1 MVRQMRRL
9 HALVASLLIVPLIAA
24 APDTFTRA
32 DLEALEVERRAAE
45 AELAALES
53 QGETTVVDLRTLDE
67 TLLSTAME
75 ARRREEQASR
85 AELTLVSLNAR
96 REEAR
101 TELMASEGA
110 LEDLL
115 ASLAAAN
122 RRRPPALVVS
132 PDNSGV
138 AIRRAI
144 LMQATYPKLSDR
156 AEAISKEIAE
166 LNTLEAS
173 IRAEQARLG
182 AAEATLAL
190 KKEEIEQ
197 LAASKRAAYEGIA
210 GNLDSLR
217 SRAERLG
224 KEAGTL
230 RDLLAALESN
240 APEAPRVKPE
250 SRPQLAALRTSKPG
264 TSKPARIAEPAKNTA
279 APLGK
284 SALGGLKQPAAGTL
298 LRGFGSKLPS
308 GGTTEYLV
316 FQTRAEAQVTAPVGG
331 VVEFARPF
339 RTYGQM
345 LILRTSDGYHVILSG
360 MSRIYVSEG
369 QSVSAGEPVG
379 RMPDRDDP
387 APELT
392 VELRLGDRVLN
403 PAEWM
408 PSGD

>member
-1 MVRQMRRL
+1 MHRFSSVL
-9 HALVASLLIVPLIAA
+9 ACLLLVPLIAA

-32 DLEALEVERRAAE
+32 DLEALEAERQAAI
-45 AELAALES
+45 AELAVLER
-53 QGETTVVDLRTLDE
+53 QGETDALDLRELDE

-75 ARRREEQASR
+75 ARRREEQAGR
-85 AELTLVSLNAR
+85 AEISLVTLRAR
-96 REEAR
+96 RETAR
-101 TELMASEGA
+101 EELLTSETT

-115 ASLAAAN
+115 AALAAAN

-132 PDNSGV
+132 PGNSGV

-156 AEAISKEIAE
+156 ASAISKEIAE
-166 LNTLEAS
+166 LNLLEAN
-173 IRAEQARLG
+173 IEAEQARLG

-190 KKEEIEQ
+190 KKEEIER
-197 LAASKRAAYEGIA
+197 LAASKRAAFEGAA
-210 GNLDSLR
+210 GSLDGLR
-217 SRAERLG
+217 DRADRLG
-224 KEAGTL
+224 KQAGTL
-230 RDLLAALESN
+230 RELLSALESN
-240 APEAPRVKPE
+240 APEAPRIKPE
-250 SRPQLAALRTSKPG
+250 TRPQLAALRPAKPG
-264 TSKPARIAEPAKNTA
+264 ASKPAAIATPSKNTA

-284 SALGGLKQPAAGTL
+284 SALGGLAQPAAGTL
-298 LRGFGSKLPS
+298 LHGFGDKLAS
-308 GGTTEYLV
+308 GATTEYLV
-316 FQTRAEAQVTAPVGG
+316 FQTRAEAQVSAPAGG

-408 PSGD
+408 PGAD

>member
-1 MVRQMRRL
+1 MRRL
-9 HALVASLLIVPLIAA
+9 TPLLACLFLVPLIAA

-32 DLEALEVERRAAE
+32 DLEALEAERRAAM
-45 AELAALES
+45 AQLAALES
-53 QGETTVVDLRTLDE
+53 EGEVAVTDIRTLDE

-85 AELTLVSLNAR
+85 AELELVRLEAR
-96 REEAR
+96 RTQAR
-101 TELMASEGA
+101 SELLESETA

-115 ASLAAAN
+115 AALAAAN
-122 RRRPPALVVS
+122 RRKPPALVVS
-132 PDNSGV
+132 PGNSGT

-144 LMQATYPKLSDR
+144 LMQATYPKLSER
-156 AEAISKEIAE
+156 AGAISNEIAE

-190 KKEEIEQ
+190 KKEEIEL
-197 LAASKRAAYEGIA
+197 LAASKRAAFEGIA
-210 GNLDSLR
+210 GNLDGLR
-217 SRAERLG
+217 DRADRLG

-230 RDLLAALESN
+230 RELLAALETN
-240 APEAPRVKPE
+240 APSAPRAKPE
-250 SRPQLAALRTSKPG
+250 ARPQLAALRTSKPG
-264 TSKPARIAEPAKNTA
+264 KSKPSAIPAPSTKNTA
-279 APLGK
+279 EPLGK
-284 SALGGLKQPAAGTL
+284 SALGGLKQPVSGSL
-298 LRGFGSKLPS
+298 LHRFGASLPS
-308 GGTTEYLV
+308 GGKTEYVV

-331 VVEFARPF
+331 MIEFARPF

-369 QSVSAGEPVG
+369 QTVSAGEPVG
-379 RMPDRDDP
+379 RMPDRNDP

-392 VELRLGDRVLN
+392 VELRLGDKVLD
-403 PAEWM
+403 PAKWM
-408 PSGD
+408 SSDE

>member
-1 MVRQMRRL
+1 MRRL
-9 HALVASLLIVPLIAA
+9 TPLLACLFLVPLIAA

-32 DLEALEVERRAAE
+32 DLEALEAERQAAM

-53 QGETTVVDLRTLDE
+53 QGEIAVTDIRTLDE

-85 AELTLVSLNAR
+85 AETQLVILEAR
-96 REEAR
+96 RTEAR
-101 TELMASEGA
+101 AELLQSETA

-115 ASLAAAN
+115 GALAAAN

-132 PDNSGV
+132 PGNSGT

-156 AEAISKEIAE
+156 AGAISKEIAE
-166 LNTLEAS
+166 LNSLEAN

-190 KKEEIEQ
+190 KKEEIER
-197 LAASKRAAYEGIA
+197 LAASKRAAFEGIA
-210 GNLDSLR
+210 DNLDGLR
-217 SRAERLG
+217 DRADRLG

-230 RDLLAALESN
+230 RELLAALESN
-240 APEAPRVKPE
+240 APGAPRMKPE
-250 SRPQLAALRTSKPG
+250 TRPQLAALTTSKPG
-264 TSKPARIAEPAKNTA
+264 KSKPAAIPGPSTKNTA
-279 APLGK
+279 EPLGK
-284 SALGGLKQPAAGTL
+284 SALGGLRQPAAGTL
-298 LRGFGSKLPS
+298 LHGFGAALPS
-308 GGTTEYLV
+308 GGKTEYVV

-331 VVEFARPF
+331 TVEFARPF

-369 QSVSAGEPVG
+369 QTVSAGEPVG
-379 RMPDRDDP
+379 LMPDRDDP

-392 VELRLGDRVLN
+392 VELRLGDKVLD
-403 PAEWM
+403 PAKWM
-408 PSGD
+408 SRDE

>member
-1 MVRQMRRL
+1 MRRL
-9 HALVASLLIVPLIAA
+9 TPLLACLFLVPLIAA

-32 DLEALEVERRAAE
+32 DLEALEAERQAAM

-53 QGETTVVDLRTLDE
+53 EGEIAVTDIRTLDE

-85 AELTLVSLNAR
+85 AETQLVMLEAR
-96 REEAR
+96 RTEAR
-101 TELMASEGA
+101 AELLQSETA

-115 ASLAAAN
+115 AALAAAN

-132 PDNSGV
+132 PGNSGT

-156 AEAISKEIAE
+156 AGAISKEIAE
-166 LNTLEAS
+166 LNSLEAN

-190 KKEEIEQ
+190 KKEEIER
-197 LAASKRAAYEGIA
+197 LAASKRAAFEGIA
-210 GNLDSLR
+210 GNLDGLR
-217 SRAERLG
+217 DRADRLG

-230 RDLLAALESN
+230 RELLAALESN
-240 APEAPRVKPE
+240 APGAPRMKPE
-250 SRPQLAALRTSKPG
+250 ARPQLAALTTSKPG
-264 TSKPARIAEPAKNTA
+264 KSKPAAIPGPSTKNTA
-279 APLGK
+279 EPLGK
-284 SALGGLKQPAAGTL
+284 SALGGLRQPAAGTL
-298 LRGFGSKLPS
+298 LHGFGAALPS
-308 GGTTEYLV
+308 GGKTEYVV

-331 VVEFARPF
+331 TVEFARPF

-369 QSVSAGEPVG
+369 QTVSAGEPVG
-379 RMPDRDDP
+379 LMPDRDDP

-392 VELRLGDRVLN
+392 VELRLGDKVLD
-403 PAEWM
+403 PAKWM
-408 PSGD
+408 SRDE

>member
-1 MVRQMRRL
+1 MRRL
-9 HALVASLLIVPLIAA
+9 TPLLACLFLVPLIAA

-32 DLEALEVERRAAE
+32 DLEALEAERQAAM
-45 AELAALES
+45 AQLAALENE
-53 QGETTVVDLRTLDE
+53 GEIAVTDIRTLDE

-85 AELTLVSLNAR
+85 AETQLRMLEAR
-96 REEAR
+96 RTEAR
-101 TELMASEGA
+101 AELLQSETA

-115 ASLAAAN
+115 GALAAAN

-132 PDNSGV
+132 PGNSGT

-144 LMQATYPKLSDR
+144 LMQATYPKLSER
-156 AEAISKEIAE
+156 AGAISKEIAE
-166 LNTLEAS
+166 LNSLEAN

-190 KKEEIEQ
+190 KKEEIER
-197 LAASKRAAYEGIA
+197 LAASKRAAFEGIA
-210 GNLDSLR
+210 GNLDGLR
-217 SRAERLG
+217 DRADRLG

-230 RDLLAALESN
+230 RELLAALESN
-240 APEAPRVKPE
+240 APGAPRMKPE
-250 SRPQLAALRTSKPG
+250 ARPQLAALTTSKPG
-264 TSKPARIAEPAKNTA
+264 KSKPAAIPGPSTKNTA
-279 APLGK
+279 EPLGK
-284 SALGGLKQPAAGTL
+284 SALGGLRQPAAGTL
-298 LRGFGSKLPS
+298 LHGFGAALPS
-308 GGTTEYLV
+308 GGRTEYVV

-331 VVEFARPF
+331 TVEFARPF

-369 QSVSAGEPVG
+369 QTVSAGEPVG
-379 RMPDRDDP
+379 LMPDRDEP

-392 VELRLGDRVLN
+392 VELRLGDKVLD
-403 PAEWM
+403 PAKWM
-408 PSGD
+408 SRDE

>member
-1 MVRQMRRL
+1 MRRL
-9 HALVASLLIVPLIAA
+9 QTLFACLLLVPLIAA

-32 DLEALEVERRAAE
+32 DLDALETERRAAV
-45 AELAALES
+45 AQLAALES
-53 QGETTVVDLRTLDE
+53 QGQATVTDLRALDE

-85 AELTLVSLNAR
+85 AEIALVTLRAR
-96 REEAR
+96 RETAR
-101 TELMASEGA
+101 TELLTNETT

-115 ASLAAAN
+115 GALAAAN

-132 PDNSGV
+132 PGNSSV

-156 AEAISKEIAE
+156 AAAISKEIAE
-166 LNTLEAS
+166 LNRLEAG
-173 IRAEQARLG
+173 IAAEQARLG
-182 AAEATLAL
+182 AAEATIAL
-190 KKEEIEQ
+190 KKEEIER
-197 LAASKRAAYEGIA
+197 LAASKRAAFEGIA
-210 GNLDSLR
+210 GNLDGLR
-217 SRAERLG
+217 NRADRLG
-224 KEAGTL
+224 REAGTL
-230 RDLLAALESN
+230 RELLAALESN

-250 SRPQLAALRTSKPG
+250 SRPQLAALRPAKPG
-264 TSKPARIAEPAKNTA
+264 ASRPAAIAGPSKTAA

-284 SALGGLKQPAAGTL
+284 SALGGLKQPVSGTL
-298 LRGFGSKLPS
+298 LHGFGATLPS
-308 GGTTEYLV
+308 GSKAEFVV
-316 FQTRAEAQVTAPVGG
+316 FTTRAEAQVVAPAGG

-345 LILRTSDGYHVILSG
+345 LILRTSDGYNVILSG

-408 PSGD
+408 SRDN

>member
-1 MVRQMRRL
+1 MRRL
-9 HALVASLLIVPLIAA
+9 TPLLACLFLVPLIAA

-32 DLEALEVERRAAE
+32 DLEALEAERQAAI
-45 AELAALES
+45 AELAALEN
-53 QGETTVVDLRTLDE
+53 QGEIAVTDIRTLDE

-85 AELTLVSLNAR
+85 AETQLVMLEAR
-96 REEAR
+96 RTEAR
-101 TELMASEGA
+101 AELLQSETA

-115 ASLAAAN
+115 AALAAAN

-132 PDNSGV
+132 PGNSGT

-156 AEAISKEIAE
+156 AGAISKEIAQ
-166 LNTLEAS
+166 LNSLEAD
-173 IRAEQARLG
+173 IWAEQARLG

-190 KKEEIEQ
+190 KKEEIER
-197 LAASKRAAYEGIA
+197 LAASKRAAFEGIA
-210 GNLDSLR
+210 GSLDGLR
-217 SRAERLG
+217 DRADRLG

-230 RDLLAALESN
+230 RELLAALESN
-240 APEAPRVKPE
+240 APGAPRMKPE
-250 SRPQLAALRTSKPG
+250 ARPQLAALTTSKPG
-264 TSKPARIAEPAKNTA
+264 KSKPAAIPGPSTKNTA
-279 APLGK
+279 EPLGK
-284 SALGGLKQPAAGTL
+284 SALGGLRQPAAGTL
-298 LRGFGSKLPS
+298 LHGFGAALPS
-308 GGTTEYLV
+308 GGKTEYVV

-331 VVEFARPF
+331 TVEFARPF

-369 QSVSAGEPVG
+369 QTVSAGEPVG
-379 RMPDRDDP
+379 LMPDRDDP

-392 VELRLGDRVLN
+392 VELRLGDKVLD
-403 PAEWM
+403 PAKWM
-408 PSGD
+408 SRDE

>member
-1 MVRQMRRL
+1 MRRL
-9 HALVASLLIVPLIAA
+9 TPLLACLFLVPLIAA

-32 DLEALEVERRAAE
+32 DLEALEAERQAAM

-53 QGETTVVDLRTLDE
+53 QGEIAVTDIRTLDE

-85 AELTLVSLNAR
+85 AETQLVILEAR
-96 REEAR
+96 RTEAR
-101 TELMASEGA
+101 AELLQSETA

-115 ASLAAAN
+115 GALAAAN

-132 PDNSGV
+132 PGNSGT

-156 AEAISKEIAE
+156 AGAISKEIAE
-166 LNTLEAS
+166 LNSLEAN

-190 KKEEIEQ
+190 KKEEIER
-197 LAASKRAAYEGIA
+197 LAASKRAAFEGIA
-210 GNLDSLR
+210 GNLDGLR
-217 SRAERLG
+217 NRADRLG

-230 RDLLAALESN
+230 RELLAALESN
-240 APEAPRVKPE
+240 APGAPRMKPE
-250 SRPQLAALRTSKPG
+250 KRPQLAALTTPKPG
-264 TSKPARIAEPAKNTA
+264 KSKPAAIPGPATKNTA
-279 APLGK
+279 EPLGK
-284 SALGGLKQPAAGTL
+284 SALGGLRQPAAGTL
-298 LRGFGSKLPS
+298 LHGFGAALPS
-308 GGTTEYLV
+308 GGKTEYVV

-331 VVEFARPF
+331 TVEFARPF

-369 QSVSAGEPVG
+369 QTVSAGEPVG
-379 RMPDRDDP
+379 LMPDRDDP

-392 VELRLGDRVLN
+392 VELRLGDKVLD
-403 PAEWM
+403 PAKWM
-408 PSGD
+408 SSDE

>member
-1 MVRQMRRL
+1 MRR
-9 HALVASLLIVPLIAA
+9 ASTLLACLLIVPLIAA

-32 DLEALEVERRAAE
+32 DLEALEAERRAAV

-53 QGETTVVDLRTLDE
+53 QGETAVVDLRVLDE

-85 AELTLVSLNAR
+85 AELELVRLEAR
-96 REEAR
+96 RTQAR
-101 TELMASEGA
+101 SELLESETA

-115 ASLAAAN
+115 AALAAAN
-122 RRRPPALVVS
+122 RRKPPALVVS
-132 PDNSGV
+132 PGNSGT

-144 LMQATYPKLSDR
+144 LMQATYPKLSER
-156 AEAISKEIAE
+156 AGAISKEIAE
-166 LNTLEAS
+166 LNTLEAN

-190 KKEEIEQ
+190 KKEEIER
-197 LAASKRAAYEGIA
+197 LAASKRAAFEGIA
-210 GNLDSLR
+210 GNLDGLR
-217 SRAERLG
+217 DRADRLG

-230 RDLLAALESN
+230 RELLAALETN
-240 APEAPRVKPE
+240 APSAPRAKPE
-250 SRPQLAALRTSKPG
+250 ARPQLAALRTSKPG
-264 TSKPARIAEPAKNTA
+264 KSKPSAIPAPSTKNTA
-279 APLGK
+279 EPLGK
-284 SALGGLKQPAAGTL
+284 SALGGLKQPVSGSL
-298 LRGFGSKLPS
+298 LQRFGASLPS
-308 GGTTEYLV
+308 GGKTEYVV

-331 VVEFARPF
+331 VIEFARPF

-369 QSVSAGEPVG
+369 QTVSAGEPVG

-392 VELRLGDRVLN
+392 VELRLGDKVLD
-403 PAEWM
+403 PAKWM
-408 PSGD
+408 SSDE

>member
-1 MVRQMRRL
+1 MRR
-9 HALVASLLIVPLIAA
+9 ASTLLACLLIVPLIAA

-32 DLEALEVERRAAE
+32 DLEALEAERRAAV

-53 QGETTVVDLRTLDE
+53 QGETAVVDLRVLDE

-85 AELTLVSLNAR
+85 AEIALVALSAR
-96 REEAR
+96 REAAR
-101 TELMASEGA
+101 RELLTSETT

-115 ASLAAAN
+115 AALAAAN
-122 RRRPPALVVS
+122 RRKPPALVVS
-132 PDNSGV
+132 PGNSNV

-156 AEAISKEIAE
+156 AGAISKEIAE

-173 IRAEQARLG
+173 INAQQARLG
-182 AAEATLAL
+182 AAEATIAL
-190 KKEEIEQ
+190 KKEEIER
-197 LAASKRAAYEGIA
+197 LAASKRAAFEGIS
-210 GNLDSLR
+210 GSLDGLR
-217 SRAERLG
+217 DRADRLG
-224 KEAGTL
+224 KQAGTL
-230 RDLLAALESN
+230 RELLAALESN
-240 APEAPRVKPE
+240 APDPPRAKPGN
-250 SRPQLAALRTSKPG
+250 RPQLAALRTSRPG
-264 TSKPARIAEPAKNTA
+264 ASKPAAIAAPAKNTA

-284 SALGGLKQPAAGTL
+284 SALGGLQQPAAGTL
-298 LRGFGSKLPS
+298 LHGFGKTLASGSK
-308 GGTTEYLV
+308 TEYVV
-316 FQTRAEAQVTAPVGG
+316 FATRAEAQVVAPVGG

-339 RTYGQM
+339 RTYGMM
-345 LILRTSDGYHVILSG
+345 LIVRTSDGYNVIVSG

-369 QSVSAGEPVG
+369 QSVTAGEPVG

-392 VELRLGDRVLN
+392 VELRLGDKVLD

-408 PSGD
+408 SRGN

>member
-1 MVRQMRRL
+1 MRRL
-9 HALVASLLIVPLIAA
+9 TPLLASLFLVPLIAA

-32 DLEALEVERRAAE
+32 DLEALEAERRAAM
-45 AELAALES
+45 AQLAALES
-53 QGETTVVDLRTLDE
+53 EGEVAVTDIRTLDE

-85 AELTLVSLNAR
+85 AELELVTLEAR
-96 REEAR
+96 RSQAHA
-101 TELMASEGA
+101 ELLESETA

-115 ASLAAAN
+115 AALAAAN
-122 RRRPPALVVS
+122 RRKPPALVVS
-132 PDNSGV
+132 PGNSGT

-144 LMQATYPKLSDR
+144 LMQATYPKLSER
-156 AEAISKEIAE
+156 AGAISKEIAE
-166 LNTLEAS
+166 LNTLEAN

-190 KKEEIEQ
+190 KKEEIER
-197 LAASKRAAYEGIA
+197 LAASKRAAFEGIA
-210 GNLDSLR
+210 GNLDGLR
-217 SRAERLG
+217 DRADRLG

-230 RDLLAALESN
+230 RELLAALETN
-240 APEAPRVKPE
+240 APSAPRAKPE
-250 SRPQLAALRTSKPG
+250 ARPQLAALRTSKPG
-264 TSKPARIAEPAKNTA
+264 KSKPSAIPSPSTKNTA
-279 APLGK
+279 EPLGK
-284 SALGGLKQPAAGTL
+284 SALGGLKQPVAGSL
-298 LRGFGSKLPS
+298 LHRFGASLPS
-308 GGTTEYLV
+308 GGKTEYVV

-331 VVEFARPF
+331 VIEFARPF

-369 QSVSAGEPVG
+369 QTVSAGEPVG

-392 VELRLGDRVLN
+392 VELRLGDKVLD
-403 PAEWM
+403 PAQWM
-408 PSGD
+408 SSDE

>member
-1 MVRQMRRL
+1 MRRL
-9 HALVASLLIVPLIAA
+9 PTLLACLLLVPLIAA

-32 DLEALEVERRAAE
+32 DLEALEAGRRVAE

-67 TLLSTAME
+67 MLLSTSMQ

-85 AELTLVSLNAR
+85 SELSLVTLNTRRKEAKAEL
-96 REEAR
+96 
-101 TELMASEGA
+101 MQSETA

-122 RRRPPALVVS
+122 RRRPPALVAS

-144 LMQATYPKLSDR
+144 LMQATYPKLADR
-156 AEAISKEIAE
+156 AAGISKELAE
-166 LNTLEAS
+166 LNTLGAN
-173 IRAEQARLG
+173 ITAEQARLG
-182 AAEATLAL
+182 SAEATLAL
-190 KKEEIEQ
+190 KREEIER

-210 GNLDSLR
+210 GNLDGLR
-217 SRAERLG
+217 GRAERLG

-230 RDLLAALESN
+230 RELLAALESN
-240 APEAPRVKPE
+240 APDAPRMKPAT
-250 SRPQLAALRTSKPG
+250 RPQLAALRTSKPG
-264 TSKPARIAEPAKNTA
+264 ASKPAAIAAPAKNTA

-284 SALGGLKQPAAGTL
+284 SALGGLKQPAAGNL
-298 LRGFGSKLPS
+298 LRGFGAKLPS

-345 LILRTSDGYHVILSG
+345 LIVRTSDGYHVILSG
-360 MSRIYVSEG
+360 MTRIYVSEG
-369 QSVSAGEPVG
+369 QAVSAGEPVG

-408 PSGD
+408 SSGD